1 MHELIDGL
9 DGIEVVADDF
19 VAVGCGNTEDEAV
32 QNHDRNLD
40 AFLQRCSTQ
49 GVKLN
54 PQKVRLRLRE
64 VPFIGHIATD
74 QGLCAD
80 PAKVRAITEMQ
91 MLQGFA
97 VYCSTSASSSLTS
110 PTSPNHCRN

>member
-1 MHELIDGL
+1 MI
-9 DGIEVVADDF
+9 ADDF
-19 VAVGCGNTEDEAV
+19 VAVGCGKTEEVAI

-54 PQKVRLRLRE
+54 TQKVRLRLRE

-80 PAKVRAITEMQ
+80 PAKVQAIIEMP
-91 MLQGFA
+91 LPTDVAGVR
-97 VYCSTSASSSLTS
+97 VYWGWPNTSESSSLTS
-110 PTSPNHCRN
+110 PTSPNHCGN